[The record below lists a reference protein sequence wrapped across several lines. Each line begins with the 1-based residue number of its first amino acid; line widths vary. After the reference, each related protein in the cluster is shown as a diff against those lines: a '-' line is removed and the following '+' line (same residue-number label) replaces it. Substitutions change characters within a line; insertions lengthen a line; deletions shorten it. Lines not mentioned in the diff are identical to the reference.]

1 MSEKGSGPWET
12 SQIMHLPPP
21 FPNRASHAQNDKRSG
36 PVEAEISSK
45 NAIRIAETFVS
56 KQGEGALTGT
66 RSFFI
71 RTSGCNLRCW
81 FCDTPYASWQPEGDW
96 RPIRSLVD
104 DAIASGCQHVVLT
117 GGEPMLPVQS
127 VELVTRLREAQMH
140 VTIETAGTIH
150 RPLTAD
156 LMSISPKLA
165 RSGPRDDQPIAD
177 RWRAQHESLRWNPQA
192 IAACI
197 ESAVD
202 YQLKF
207 VVDTPQD
214 FEDCVVAVRQLLAPA
229 DHVWI
234 MPQGIDDPA
243 LDRQAT
249 WLKPLTQSHGF
260 HYCDRMHVRWYGNK
274 RGT

>member
-1 MSEKGSGPWET
+1 
-12 SQIMHLPPP
+12 MHSPPP
-21 FPNRASHAQNDKRSG
+21 IPNRALRAQGD
-36 PVEAEISSK
+36 EAPHPSVTEESAR
-45 NAIRIAETFVS
+45 NTLRIAETFVS
-56 KQGEGALTGT
+56 NQGEGILTGT

-96 RPIRSLVD
+96 RHIRSLID
-104 DAIASGCQHVVLT
+104 DALASGCQHVVLT
-117 GGEPMLPVQS
+117 GGEPMLPIQS
-127 VELVTRLREAQMH
+127 VELVTMLRDAGLH

-165 RSGPRDDQPIAD
+165 GSGPRHNQPIAD
-177 RWRAQHESLRWNPQA
+177 RWRAQHERLRWNPQA
-192 IAACI
+192 IALCI
-197 ESAVD
+197 QSAVD

-207 VVDTPQD
+207 VVDTLQD
-214 FEDCVVAVRQLLAPA
+214 FEACVVAVRELKAPA

-234 MPQGIDDPA
+234 MPQGIDDQT
-243 LDRQAT
+243 LDRQAL
-249 WLKPLTQSHGF
+249 WLKPLTESHGF